1 MATSVNLTTLIK
13 RYARTLEPSLVCYQ
27 YSSILP
33 FPISSLSTHLPSK
46 MPSTLPAKLALTI
59 LGRLEAATSRLE
71 DLVPTIGDPSLTTN
85 GAQPL
90 SGQSPSADQALD
102 QARSPSRHME
112 TLPPVIDDFDAII
125 NGQVKSFVN
134 MSEEIGGLVAEQ
146 VFPPKV
152 CHHGSIWHAD
162 PWITSLL
169 LSFEPLLPSVNSSL
183 LPQKPGSRISSRQ
196 SIWRS

>member
-1 MATSVNLTTLIK
+1 
-13 RYARTLEPSLVCYQ
+13 
-27 YSSILP
+27 
-33 FPISSLSTHLPSK
+33 

-71 DLVPTIGDPSLTTN
+71 DLVPNIGDPSHSTD

-90 SGQSPSADQALD
+90 SGQGPSADQALE

-146 VFPPKV
+146 VCPRNYVTEKRSAMLTLGSLVCCCPSSLCCRAQV
-152 CHHGSIWHAD
+152 PHCHHEGQEAGY
-162 PWITSLL
+162 PVPSLYGDL
-169 LSFEPLLPSVNSSL
+169 EGLAGDDGCC
-183 LPQKPGSRISSRQ
+183 Q
-196 SIWRS
+196 

>member
-1 MATSVNLTTLIK
+1 
-13 RYARTLEPSLVCYQ
+13 
-27 YSSILP
+27 
-33 FPISSLSTHLPSK
+33 

-71 DLVPTIGDPSLTTN
+71 DLVPTIADPSLATD
-85 GAQPL
+85 GIHAV
-90 SGQSPSADQALD
+90 SGQGPSAERAVE
-102 QARSPSRHME
+102 QARSPSGQME

-146 VFPPKV
+146 V
-152 CHHGSIWHAD
+152 CHRELGHGGRIWRAD

-169 LSFEPLLPSVNSSL
+169 LSFELLLQSVNSS
-183 LPQKPGSRISSRQ
+183 
-196 SIWRS
+196 

>member
-1 MATSVNLTTLIK
+1 
-13 RYARTLEPSLVCYQ
+13 
-27 YSSILP
+27 
-33 FPISSLSTHLPSK
+33 

-71 DLVPTIGDPSLTTN
+71 DLVPTIADPSLTTD

-90 SGQSPSADQALD
+90 PGQGLAADRALD
-102 QARSPSRHME
+102 QARSPSMHME

-146 VFPPKV
+146 VSSQK
-152 CHHGSIWHAD
+152 CCYRGNIWLAD
-162 PWITSLL
+162 PRIISLL
-169 LSFEPLLPSVNSSL
+169 LSFEPLLQSASFSL
-183 LPQKPGSRISSRQ
+183 SLQKLGSRISSPP